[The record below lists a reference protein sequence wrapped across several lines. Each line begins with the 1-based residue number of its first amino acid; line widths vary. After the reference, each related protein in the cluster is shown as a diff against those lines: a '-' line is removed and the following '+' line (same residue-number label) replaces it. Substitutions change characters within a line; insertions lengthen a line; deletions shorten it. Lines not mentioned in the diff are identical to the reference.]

1 MTGRNLSVVKVD
13 IVMVSKD
20 DSFMMDESSL
30 NNVEDKVRLERVGNN
45 RDFLPVVYNKYI
57 RKHREDKDVDYLIL
71 QHGDVSYDVKHLLRR
86 LEETKGKYDVIG
98 LCGASKITVSYTPLN
113 WWCGSNPYPEEKW
126 GCVTH
131 GQDGGHMS
139 FYNFHHPDVNDREVA
154 IIDGLCIIL
163 TRDLIEN
170 TDILF
175 DERFTWDFY
184 DTDFCWNAIFNYHKN
199 IGVIVEKSLRHFSIG
214 IGILADTF
222 LENEIKFREK
232 WKLDSTQ
239 KLDDYKKRRKDQPG

>member
-1 MTGRNLSVVKVD
+1 
-13 IVMVSKD
+13 
-20 DSFMMDESSL
+20 
-30 NNVEDKVRLERVGNN
+30 
-45 RDFLPVVYNKYI
+45 
-57 RKHREDKDVDYLIL
+57 
-71 QHGDVSYDVKHLLRR
+71 
-86 LEETKGKYDVIG
+86 
-98 LCGASKITVSYTPLN
+98 
-113 WWCGSNPYPEEKW
+113 
-126 GCVTH
+126 
-131 GQDGGHMS
+131 MS

-175 DERFTWDFY
+175 DERFMWDFY

-199 IGVIVEKSLRHFSIG
+199 IGVIVEKSLRHLSIG

-222 LENEIKFREK
+222 LDNEIKFREK
-232 WKLDSTQ
+232 WKLDFTQ